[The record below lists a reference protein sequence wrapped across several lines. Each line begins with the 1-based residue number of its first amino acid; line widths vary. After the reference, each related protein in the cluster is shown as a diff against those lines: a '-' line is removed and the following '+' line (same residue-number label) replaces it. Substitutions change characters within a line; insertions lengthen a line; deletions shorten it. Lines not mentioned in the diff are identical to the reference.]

1 MTLCPNQSYD
11 FAMFVDADFA
21 GRWHKEY
28 SHLRDSVL
36 SRTGFVVTFCRC
48 PISWSSKL
56 QFEIALSTT
65 ESEYIALS
73 SATRELLPLRRILQD
88 IVSHTFIKLPS
99 TPNASISTSTFE
111 SIIHPSKVYEDN
123 SACIVLA
130 TTESNFKPRTKHI
143 SLKYHRFHDHLRSG
157 ALQIV
162 KVDLANNWADIYT
175 KPLTHVKF

>member
-1 MTLCPNQSYD
+1 
-11 FAMFVDADFA
+11 MFVDADFA